1 MRVVHRTALVPQTP
15 AQMYALVNDV
25 RRYPE
30 FLPWCPATV
39 VHAEDATSLSA
50 TLTFERVGVRTS
62 VSTTN
67 RNVPDTSIEM
77 VLTDG
82 PLKSFKG
89 VWQFHPL
96 RARTEDGSL
105 GALKGCKVE
114 LTVEFTF
121 RNAALD
127 LVFGPFFE
135 ATWDSIV
142 DGFVKRARI
151 IHP

>member
-15 AQMYALVNDV
+15 TQMYALVNDV

-30 FLPWCPATV
+30 FLPWCPVTA
-39 VHAEDATSLSA
+39 VHAEDDTSLSA
-50 TLTFERVGVRTS
+50 TLTFERVGIRTA

-82 PLKSFKG
+82 PLQSFKG
-89 VWQFHPL
+89 VWQFHPI
-96 RARTEDGSL
+96 RARTTDGSL
-105 GALKGCKVE
+105 GELRGCKVE
-114 LTVEFTF
+114 LTVEFAF

-127 LVFGPFFE
+127 LLFGPFFE

-142 DGFVKRARI
+142 DAFVKRARVV
-151 IHP
+151 HP

>member
-30 FLPWCPATV
+30 FLPWCPVTV

-50 TLTFERVGVRTS
+50 TLTFERVGVRSAVT
-62 VSTTN
+62 TTN
-67 RNVPDTSIEM
+67 ANVPDERIEM
-77 VLTDG
+77 VLTEG

-89 VWQFHPL
+89 VWQFHAL
-96 RARTEDGSL
+96 RSRTTDGSL
-105 GALKGCKVE
+105 GELKGCKVE
-114 LTVEFTF
+114 LTVEFAF

-142 DGFVKRARI
+142 DAFVKRARVV
-151 IHP
+151 HP

>member
-1 MRVVHRTALVPQTP
+1 
-15 AQMYALVNDV
+15 MYALVNDV

-30 FLPWCPATV
+30 FLPWCPVTV

-50 TLTFERVGVRTS
+50 TLTFERVGVRSAVT
-62 VSTTN
+62 TTN
-67 RNVPDTSIEM
+67 ANVPDERIEM
-77 VLTDG
+77 VLTEG

-89 VWQFHPL
+89 VWQFHAL
-96 RARTEDGSL
+96 RSRTTDGSL
-105 GALKGCKVE
+105 GELKGCKVE
-114 LTVEFTF
+114 LTVEFAF

-142 DGFVKRARI
+142 DAFVKRARVV
-151 IHP
+151 HP

>member
-30 FLPWCPATV
+30 FLPWCPVTV
-39 VHAEDATSLSA
+39 VHAEDGTSLSA
-50 TLTFERVGVRTS
+50 TLTFERVGIRTS
-62 VSTTN
+62 VSTAN
-67 RNVPDTSIEM
+67 RNAPDTSIEM

-82 PLKSFKG
+82 PLQSFKG
-89 VWQFHPL
+89 VWQFHPI
-96 RARTEDGSL
+96 RARTTDGSL
-105 GALKGCKVE
+105 GELRGCKVE
-114 LTVEFTF
+114 LTVEFAF

-142 DGFVKRARI
+142 DAFVKRARVV
-151 IHP
+151 HP

>member
-30 FLPWCPATV
+30 FLPWCPVTV
-39 VHAEDATSLSA
+39 VHAEEETSLSA
-50 TLTFERVGVRTS
+50 TLTFERVGIRTS
-62 VSTTN
+62 VSTAN
-67 RNVPDTSIEM
+67 RNAPDTSIEM

-82 PLKSFKG
+82 PLQSFKG
-89 VWQFHPL
+89 VWQFHPI
-96 RARTEDGSL
+96 RARTTDGSL
-105 GALKGCKVE
+105 GELRGCKVE
-114 LTVEFTF
+114 LTVEFAF

-142 DGFVKRARI
+142 DAFVKRARVV
-151 IHP
+151 HP

>member
-1 MRVVHRTALVPQTP
+1 MRTVHRTALVPQTP

-30 FLPWCPATV
+30 FLPWCPITV
-39 VHAEDATSLSA
+39 VHQEDGGSLSA
-50 TLTFERVGVRTS
+50 TLTFERVGVRTA

-67 RNVPDTSIEM
+67 VNVPDESIQM

-82 PLKSFKG
+82 PLQSFRG
-89 VWQFHPL
+89 LWQFHPV
-96 RARTEDGSL
+96 RARTTSGEPGEIR
-105 GALKGCKVE
+105 GCKVE
-114 LTVEFTF
+114 LTVEFAF

-127 LVFGPFFE
+127 LLFGPFFE

-142 DGFVKRARI
+142 DAFVRRAREV
-151 IHP
+151 HP